1 MEIKMVTDK
10 DRERAALYGCFLNY
24 LMERIEDIKYKL
36 MKLISFIEKDSYAQ
50 KHKEKFKKFYDD
62 IYALLEYTNR
72 LYDNLPDN

>member
-24 LMERIEDIKYKL
+24 LMERIEDIKCKL
-36 MKLISFIEKDSYAQ
+36 MRLIFFIEEDSYAQ

-62 IYALLEYTNR
+62 IYALLECTKR